1 MGSPFPLLLAI
12 ARRHRPGGTASPLG
26 RRQSPFL
33 NLITLCTACH
43 TIAHHPGNKTHWP
56 RARGV
61 IWFRNNND
69 SAVET
74 L

>member
-33 NLITLCTACH
+33 NLITLCH
-43 TIAHHPGNKTHWP
+43 GMPHHRTSP
-56 RARGV
+56 RKQNSLAK
-61 IWFRNNND
+61 
-69 SAVET
+69 S
-74 L
+74 